1 MIKKKAFIVGITGQD
16 GTYMGKFLLDKN
28 YSVIG
33 FTRSLK
39 ESNLRNLKT
48 LGIKNQ
54 INLKKYKDNNI
65 NIILRNIL
73 RHKPNEIYF
82 FSGQSSV
89 NLSFK
94 HPLETYDSNISI
106 LFEILE
112 LLRKKKLNKIKIFNS
127 SSTDSFGKSKNIY
140 NSEKNLFFPISPYG
154 RAKSFSFWL
163 VKFYRENYKIHSKNG
178 ILSNHESPLR
188 PSSFVFK
195 RIINFAKKHRNNKLK
210 LGNINIFRDW
220 GWAPEFSD
228 AIYKINNKKIPEDY
242 VVGTGKVTSLK
253 YIIKKIFKL
262 KKIDRKFLR
271 SNTPKSLRP
280 TDIKK
285 IGANPKKI
293 YKDLNWK
300 SNISIDQIIKKMIS
314 NELY

>member
-1 MIKKKAFIVGITGQD
+1 MKKKAFIIGVTGQD
-16 GTYMGKFLLDKN
+16 GSYMVKFLLNKN
-28 YSVIG
+28 YSVFG

-39 ESNLRNLKT
+39 KNNLKNLKI
-48 LGIKNQ
+48 LGVNNQ

-65 NIILRNIL
+65 NSILINIL
-73 RHKPNEIYF
+73 KYKPNEIYF

-89 NLSFK
+89 NFSFK
-94 HPLETYDSNISI
+94 NPLETYESNISI

-112 LLRKKKLNKIKIFNS
+112 LLRKKKLNKIKVFNS
-127 SSTDSFGKSKNIY
+127 SSTDCFGKGKNIY
-140 NSEKNLFFPISPYG
+140 KNEKNFFSPISPYG

-188 PSSFVFK
+188 PSSFVLK
-195 RIINFAKKHRNNKLK
+195 RIINFAKKRQNSKLK

-228 AIYKINNKKIPEDY
+228 AIYKINNKKIPDDY
-242 VVGTGKVTSLK
+242 VVGTGKITSLK

-262 KKIDRKFLR
+262 KKIDKKYLI

-280 TDIKK
+280 ADIKK
-285 IGANPKKI
+285 IGTNPKKI
-293 YKDLNWK
+293 FKDLNWK
-300 SNISIDQIIKKMIS
+300 SKTSIDQIIEKMIL

>member
-1 MIKKKAFIVGITGQD
+1 MMKKKAFIIGVTGQD
-16 GTYMGKFLLDKN
+16 GSYMVKFLLNKN
-28 YSVIG
+28 YSVFG

-39 ESNLRNLKT
+39 KNNLKNLKI
-48 LGIKNQ
+48 LGVNNQ
-54 INLKKYKDNNI
+54 INIKKYKDNNI
-65 NIILRNIL
+65 NSILKNIL
-73 RHKPNEIYF
+73 KYKPNEIYF

-94 HPLETYDSNISI
+94 NPLETYESNINI

-112 LLRKKKLNKIKIFNS
+112 LIRKKKLNKIKVFNS
-127 SSTDSFGKSKNIY
+127 SSTDCFGKSKNIY
-140 NSEKNLFFPISPYG
+140 NNEKNLFFPISPYG

-163 VKFYRENYKIHSKNG
+163 IKFYRENYKIHSKNG

-188 PSSFVFK
+188 PSSFVLK
-195 RIINFAKKHRNNKLK
+195 RIINFAKKHQNKRLK

-228 AIYKINNKKIPEDY
+228 AIYKINNKKVPEDY
-242 VVGTGKVTSLK
+242 VVGTGKITSLK
-253 YIIKKIFKL
+253 YIIKKIFKI
-262 KKIDRKFLR
+262 KKIDKKFLI

-280 TDIKK
+280 ADIKK
-285 IGANPKKI
+285 IGANPEKI

-300 SNISIDQIIKKMIS
+300 SKTSIDQIIKKMIL

>member
-1 MIKKKAFIVGITGQD
+1 MKKKAFIIGVTGQD
-16 GTYMGKFLLDKN
+16 GSYMVKFLLSKN
-28 YSVIG
+28 YSVFG

-39 ESNLRNLKT
+39 KNNLKNLKI
-48 LGIKNQ
+48 LGVYNQ

-65 NIILRNIL
+65 NSILKNIL
-73 RHKPNEIYF
+73 KHKPNEIYF

-94 HPLETYDSNISI
+94 NPLETYESNISI

-112 LLRKKKLNKIKIFNS
+112 LLRKKKLNKIKVFNS
-127 SSTDSFGKSKNIY
+127 SSTDCFGKGKNIY
-140 NSEKNLFFPISPYG
+140 NNEKNLFFPISPYG
-154 RAKSFSFWL
+154 RAKSFSYWL

-188 PSSFVFK
+188 PSSFVLK
-195 RIINFAKKHRNNKLK
+195 RIINFAKKHQNNKLK
-210 LGNINIFRDW
+210 LGNIDIFRDW

-242 VVGTGKVTSLK
+242 VVGTGKITSLK
-253 YIIKKIFKL
+253 YIIKKIFKF
-262 KKIDRKFLR
+262 KKIDKKYLMI
-271 SNTPKSLRP
+271 NTPGSLRP
-280 TDIKK
+280 VDIKK
-285 IGANPKKI
+285 TGTNPKKI

-300 SNISIDQIIKKMIS
+300 SKINIDQIIKKMIL

>member
-1 MIKKKAFIVGITGQD
+1 MKKKAFIIGVTGQD
-16 GTYMGKFLLDKN
+16 GSYMVKFLLNKN
-28 YSVIG
+28 YSVFG

-39 ESNLRNLKT
+39 KNNLKNLKI
-48 LGIKNQ
+48 LGVNNQ

-65 NIILRNIL
+65 NSILINIL
-73 RHKPNEIYF
+73 KYKPHEIYF

-94 HPLETYDSNISI
+94 NPLETYESNISI

-112 LLRKKKLNKIKIFNS
+112 LLRKKKLNKIKVFNS
-127 SSTDSFGKSKNIY
+127 SSTDCFGKGKNIY
-140 NSEKNLFFPISPYG
+140 KDEKNLFFPISPYG

-188 PSSFVFK
+188 PSSFVLK
-195 RIINFAKKHRNNKLK
+195 RIINFAKKRQNSKLK

-228 AIYKINNKKIPEDY
+228 AIYKINNKKIPDDY
-242 VVGTGKVTSLK
+242 VVGTGKITSLK

-262 KKIDRKFLR
+262 KKIDKKYLI

-280 TDIKK
+280 ADIKK
-285 IGANPKKI
+285 IGTNPKKI
-293 YKDLNWK
+293 FKDLNWK
-300 SNISIDQIIKKMIS
+300 SKTSIDQIIEKMIL

>member
-1 MIKKKAFIVGITGQD
+1 MKKKAFIIGVTGQD
-16 GTYMGKFLLDKN
+16 GSYMVKFLLNKN
-28 YSVIG
+28 YSIFG

-39 ESNLRNLKT
+39 KNNLKNLKI
-48 LGIKNQ
+48 LGVCNQ
-54 INLKKYKDNNI
+54 ISIKKYKDDNI
-65 NIILRNIL
+65 NSILKNIL
-73 RHKPNEIYF
+73 KYKPNEIYF

-94 HPLETYDSNISI
+94 NPLETYESNINI

-112 LLRKKKLNKIKIFNS
+112 LIREKKLKKIKVFNS
-127 SSTDSFGKSKNIY
+127 SSTDCFGKSKNVY
-140 NSEKNLFFPISPYG
+140 NNEKNLFFPISPYG

-188 PSSFVFK
+188 PSSFVLK
-195 RIINFAKKHRNNKLK
+195 RIINFAKKHQNKTLK

-228 AIYKINNKKIPEDY
+228 AIYKINNKKIPDDY
-242 VVGTGKVTSLK
+242 VVGTGKITSLK
-253 YIIKKIFKL
+253 YIIKEIFKL
-262 KKIDRKFLR
+262 KKIDKKFLK
-271 SNTPKSLRP
+271 SNIPKSLRP
-280 TDIKK
+280 ADIKK
-285 IGANPKKI
+285 IGTNPKKI

-300 SNISIDQIIKKMIS
+300 SKINIDQIIKKMIS